1 MLVTKLEL
9 TCLSESV
16 LCNYLAHTN
25 NVDLRTLCENK
36 DELFKYLQFADVYDM
51 LSDYPS
57 KIEAQDLCQIL
68 NKIKRREYSISS
80 SVSETPNEVHL
91 TVKQFNYS
99 AFGRNRIGA
108 CSSYI
113 NKGLQEGSSLK
124 VQLIPNEEFR
134 LPEDDLPIIMIG
146 AGTGIAPFLSFL
158 KERKAKEANGDNWLI
173 LGEKNRTCDFLYR
186 KELEGF
192 KEEGLLDHLDLA
204 FSRDQEEKYYVQN
217 VLKEKAKTICT
228 WLNRGAHLYICG
240 SMAMGKSVNKVLVQ
254 ILQNHNKIDKEEVL
268 DYLEKLKEDFRLH
281 EDLY

>member
-1 MLVTKLEL
+1 M
-9 TCLSESV
+9 
-16 LCNYLAHTN
+16 
-25 NVDLRTLCENK
+25 VD
-36 DELFKYLQFADVYDM
+36 
-51 LSDYPS
+51 
-57 KIEAQDLCQIL
+57 
-68 NKIKRREYSISS
+68 
-80 SVSETPNEVHL
+80 
-91 TVKQFNYS
+91 
-99 AFGRNRIGA
+99 FGR
-108 CSSYI
+108 
-113 NKGLQEGSSLK
+113 
-124 VQLIPNEEFR
+124 
-134 LPEDDLPIIMIG
+134 
-146 AGTGIAPFLSFL
+146 
-158 KERKAKEANGDNWLI
+158 
-173 LGEKNRTCDFLYR
+173 KNRTCDFLYR